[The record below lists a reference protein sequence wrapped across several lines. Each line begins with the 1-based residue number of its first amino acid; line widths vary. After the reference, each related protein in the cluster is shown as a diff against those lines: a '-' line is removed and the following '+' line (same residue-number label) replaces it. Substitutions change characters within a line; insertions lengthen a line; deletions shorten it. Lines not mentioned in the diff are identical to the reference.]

1 MKTITTAALVAA
13 AISTAP
19 MAHAAPSVGD
29 VCYDWKATAQDS
41 NGQTL
46 VCTHLPDSGHLMYWE
61 THTESWYEGFHSYVS
76 GWKTDPITPNPQPSD
91 NPSLPITGTD

>member
-1 MKTITTAALVAA
+1 MKTIATTALIAA

-19 MAHAAPSVGD
+19 MAHASPSVGD
-29 VCYDWKATAQDS
+29 VCYDWKATAQDA

-61 THTESWYEGFHSYVS
+61 THTESWYEGFHYQVS
-76 GWKTDPITPNPQPSD
+76 GWKTDPVTTES
-91 NPSLPITGTD
+91 SARR

>member
-1 MKTITTAALVAA
+1 MKSIATAVLIAA

-19 MAHAAPSVGD
+19 MAHASPSVGD
-29 VCYDWKATAQDS
+29 VCYDWKATAQDA

-61 THTESWYEGFHSYVS
+61 THTESWYEGFHFHVS
-76 GWKTDPITPNPQPSD
+76 SSTRAEERAAIQARHSVARFPRI
-91 NPSLPITGTD
+91 